1 MVAKFDALLAGNN
14 LPKYVTEEI
23 DGRIRPLQIQTSAMD
38 QERLTRGRKPM
49 TERPSTLP
57 SASGETPAGNGID
70 NP

>member
-1 MVAKFDALLAGNN
+1 MVAKLDALLAGD
-14 LPKYVTEEI
+14 LIPRYVREEI
-23 DGRIRPLQIQTSAMD
+23 DGRIRRLQIPTSAMD